1 MLRGVWSATRRRR
14 LCESPGSVL
23 RIVWSWTPPPLVGAG
38 LGLDEYRLCNG
49 NNVILQHYQSHSS
62 VDTREQDILRRI
74 ASLGDGGSGQG
85 DSSSTN
91 MDSSSTI
98 DSKMMDTINTK
109 RQRDTPTST
118 ASLRRTT
125 GLSGFQKGLLGV
137 LASWGAFRDPRRADL
152 VAIVGETTGSMALSM
167 ILDRMK
173 RSESGRKVLDMKP
186 RVTDRDTL
194 EKLQDMPASTFGGA
208 YYSFMKNR
216 GFHADERPAV
226 RCIDDPELA
235 YVATRVREVHDFWHV
250 LFGCHTDVLGEAA
263 LKAVE
268 FVQTG
273 MPMTGMAVLAAEW
286 RLSTPKRQMLNTV
299 YVPWAIHAGSRAA
312 DLMCLYYEEHFDR
325 DIDELR
331 EAWRIIPC
339 PDV

>member
-1 MLRGVWSATRRRR
+1 M
-14 LCESPGSVL
+14 
-23 RIVWSWTPPPLVGAG
+23 
-38 LGLDEYRLCNG
+38 
-49 NNVILQHYQSHSS
+49 
-62 VDTREQDILRRI
+62 DTREQDILRRI
-74 ASLGDGGSGQG
+74 ASLGGGGGEQV
-85 DSSSTN
+85 DSSSIT
-91 MDSSSTI
+91 TKI
-98 DSKMMDTINTK
+98 TSKPTK
-109 RQRDTPTST
+109 TVADELQQDASTST

-125 GLSGFQKGLLGV
+125 GLTGFQKGLLGV

-152 VAIVGETTGSMALSM
+152 VAIVGETTGNMALSM
-167 ILDRMK
+167 ILERMR

-194 EKLQDMPASTFGGA
+194 ETLRHMPASTFGGA

-286 RLSTPKRQMLNTV
+286 RLSSPKRRILNTV
-299 YVPWAIHAGSRAA
+299 YVPWAIEAGSRAA
-312 DLMCLYYEEHFDR
+312 DLMCLYYEEHFDE
-325 DIDELR
+325 DIDQLR
-331 EAWRIIPC
+331 DAWRITPC
-339 PDV
+339 PDVSH